1 MESSTTRADPPTPAP
16 KSAELRPVRHMR
28 TTIFYVVLLGV
39 AVLAYLAIRAR
50 GEALDAPSAPAVA
63 PLTGAH
69 GSSSFGKLLLALA
82 AVTLCARFVGGALR
96 RWLGQPPVVGE
107 ILTGLLLGPS
117 LLGAVWP
124 EAQAFFLPPDVAP
137 YLSALAQF
145 GVVLFMFLVGL
156 EIDMRTL
163 RASTHATIVISHASI
178 VVPFLLGAA
187 LALPF
192 YPLFATQG
200 VSFTAFSL
208 FLGVSMSITA
218 FPVLARILT
227 DRRVQSTKLG
237 TLALTCAAI
246 DDLTAWALLAIISGI
261 IHAQVSSAAWTLV
274 WAVVYLVG
282 MLVFA
287 RPMLRWLLSRLHVE
301 GEAPSRTALAVV
313 FGGVLL
319 SAMATEMIGLHALF
333 GAFLLGTIVPR
344 ESDLRHKVQV
354 RLEDFV
360 VVLLL
365 PAFFAFTGMR
375 TRVGLLD
382 DAEAWIACGVVLV
395 VATLG
400 KFGGTTLASRWAGLG
415 WRHASALGLLM
426 NTRGLVQLIVLNL
439 GLELGVISE
448 KVFAMLV
455 IMALV
460 TTFATTP
467 LLDLFIGRSVFDD
480 EPTQPPPRRAEA

>member
-1 MESSTTRADPPTPAP
+1 MEPTP
-16 KSAELRPVRHMR
+16 KSEPEVREPTASATLRPVNHLR
-28 TTIFYVVLLGV
+28 TTLLYALVIGASVVL
-39 AVLAYLAIRAR
+39 YLWIRGR
-50 GEALDAPSAPAVA
+50 GEALGDAPAPAVVA
-63 PLTGAH
+63 RESSH
-69 GSSSFGKLLLALA
+69 NSSFGHLLLALA

-96 RWLGQPPVVGE
+96 RWLGQPPVIGE
-107 ILTGLLLGPS
+107 ILTGLMLGPS

-124 EAQAFFLPPDVAP
+124 EGQALILPPDVAP
-137 YLSALAQF
+137 YLKALAQF
-145 GVVLFMFLVGL
+145 GVVLFMFLIGL
-156 EIDMRTL
+156 EIDLRTL
-163 RASTHATIVISHASI
+163 RASTHATVVISHASI
-178 VVPFLLGAA
+178 VVPFLLGAG
-187 LALPF
+187 LALW
-192 YPLFATQG
+192 LFPQYATAG

-208 FLGVSMSITA
+208 FIGVSLSITA
-218 FPVLARILT
+218 FPVLARILS
-227 DRRVQSTKLG
+227 DRRVQGTKLG

-246 DDLTAWALLAIISGI
+246 DDLTAWSLLALVSGI

-274 WAVVYLVG
+274 WAVVYLAG

-287 RPMLRWLLSRLHVE
+287 RPLLRWLLSKLHVE
-301 GEAPSRTALAVV
+301 GEPPSRTALAVV
-313 FGGVLL
+313 FGSVLL
-319 SAMATEMIGLHALF
+319 SATATEVIGLHALF
-333 GAFLLGTIVPR
+333 GAFLVGTLVPR
-344 ESDLRHKVQV
+344 ESDIRHKVQV

-375 TRVGLLD
+375 TKVGLLD
-382 DAEAWIACGVVLV
+382 DSAAWMACGVIV
-395 VATLG
+395 VIATIG
-400 KFGGTTLASRWAGLG
+400 KFGGSALAARWAGLG

-480 EPTQPPPRRAEA
+480 EPVPPAKAS